1 VNMIELTNV
10 TKTYALD
17 KETAITPVRNVNNGT
32 VKCYV

>member
-1 VNMIELTNV
+1 MIELTNV

-17 KETAITPVRNVNNGT
+17 KETAITPVRNVNGT